1 MRQIVLDTETTGLEA
16 ERGHRIIEIGCIEL
30 INRRPSGR
38 HFHRYLNPEREIDEG
53 AHAVHGI
60 TRERLLAAPKFAE
73 IAAELFGFITG
84 SELIIH
90 NAPFDLGFI
99 DMELAL
105 LAPAPAR
112 AEGSALPAGVRSVCT
127 VLDTLT
133 LARERHPGQRNNLDA
148 LCKRYGIDNSHR
160 ELHGALLDARLLA
173 DVYLAMTGGQSLLA
187 LDEAARER
195 SGALRATPAAAIV
208 RPAEA
213 LRVVEAT
220 PEECAAHAQL
230 TMLLQKTSGG
240 ACLWL
245 QLEQAGQAAGE
256 QACAAISGPLAAGL

>member
-16 ERGHRIIEIGCIEL
+16 ERGHRIIEIGGIEL

-105 LAPAPAR
+105 LAPAGGR
-112 AEGSALPAGVRSVCT
+112 RVCM
-127 VLDTLT
+127 VLDTLME
-133 LARERHPGQRNNLDA
+133 ACERHPGQRNNLDEM
-148 LCKRYGIDNSHR
+148 CKRYGIDNSHR
-160 ELHGALLDARLLA
+160 ELHGALLDTRLLA
-173 DVYLAMTGGQSLLA
+173 DVYLAMTGGPSLVA

-256 QACAAISGPLAAGL
+256 QTCAAISGPLAAGL

>member
-16 ERGHRIIEIGCIEL
+16 ERGHRIIEIGCVEL
-30 INRRPSGR
+30 LNRRPSGR
-38 HFHRYLNPEREIDEG
+38 QFHRYLNPERDIDEG
-53 AHAVHGI
+53 ARAVHGI
-60 TRERLLAAPKFAE
+60 NRERLLSAPKFGDIAE
-73 IAAELFGFITG
+73 ELFGFISG
-84 SELIIH
+84 CELIIH
-90 NAPFDLGFI
+90 NAPFDLGFL
-99 DMELAL
+99 DMELTL
-105 LAPAPAR
+105 LAKIRGAS
-112 AEGSALPAGVRSVCT
+112 GALPAAVRSVCM
-127 VLDTLT
+127 VLDTLS

-220 PEECAAHAQL
+220 LEECAAHAQL

>member
-16 ERGHRIIEIGCIEL
+16 QRGHRIIEIGCVEL
-30 INRRPSGR
+30 LNRRPTGR
-38 HFHRYLNPEREIDEG
+38 HFHRYLNPEREIDMG
-53 AHAVHGI
+53 ARAVHGI

-73 IAAELFGFITG
+73 IAEELLSFITG

-99 DMELAL
+99 DMELTL
-105 LAPAPAR
+105 LAKIRGGAGP
-112 AEGSALPAGVRSVCT
+112 LPAGVRSVCL
-127 VLDTLT
+127 VLDTLS

-160 ELHGALLDARLLA
+160 ELHGALLDARILA

-195 SGALRATPAAAIV
+195 VGATRSTHAAATV
-208 RPAEA
+208 RPAEP

-220 PEECAAHAQL
+220 SEERAAHAEL
-230 TMLLQKTSGG
+230 TTLLQKASGG
-240 ACLWL
+240 SCLWMK
-245 QLEQAGQAAGE
+245 LEQESVAARE
-256 QACAAISGPLAAGL
+256 PPSAARIHRI